1 MVQETEHTFNLLI
14 VGVLLLI
21 DAFQTLLSIPTRG
34 IFIDQREVLLTKSNK
49 ELKAMLVGVKKVTK
63 NNNFEQLLGVFVDPW
78 LMCS

>member
-34 IFIDQREVLLTKSNK
+34 IFIDQTGSMYDGE
-49 ELKAMLVGVKKVTK
+49 
-63 NNNFEQLLGVFVDPW
+63 W
-78 LMCS
+78 LNDQYHGKGTE

>member
-49 ELKAMLVGVKKVTK
+49 ELKAMLVGVKKVSNLNK
-63 NNNFEQLLGVFVDPW
+63 QQLVD
-78 LMCS
+78 LVLTYS

>member
-34 IFIDQREVLLTKSNK
+34 IFIDQREVLLTKTNK
-49 ELKAMLVGVKKVTK
+49 ELKAMLVGIKKPYNL
-63 NNNFEQLLGVFVDPW
+63 NNKKQLVELVHTY
-78 LMCS
+78 S